1 MSPHSFALTLV
12 LGSALLAF
20 WVGGRFPNV
29 GPTTLGYAALHAM
42 AGFAAIRAVPGLTEV
57 AMGWPSKAMPFLV
70 SFGIFLPL
78 MTYTFLTG
86 LWVIRFIQ
94 RTVSGNIP

>member
-12 LGSALLAF
+12 LGSAFLAF
-20 WVGGRFPNV
+20 WVGARFPNV
-29 GPTTLGYAALHAM
+29 GPATLPFAALNAM
-42 AGFAAIRAVPGLTEV
+42 AGFVAIRAIPGLTEA
-57 AMGWPSKAMPFLV
+57 AMAWPSKAMPFLV

-86 LWVIRFIQ
+86 LWLMRLIQ
-94 RTVSGNIP
+94 RTVSGDVP